1 LRVVTFA
8 AIVAKSY
15 RLETARSWC
24 LPGRD
29 ATSLSRKMVFNSLVF
44 IGFFAIVA
52 VIHHSPASW
61 RVRKIALLVASYVF
75 YGAWNPPFLL
85 LLWAS
90 TVLDFYCAL
99 AMEAAKTK
107 RRRKAFMALSL
118 VGNLGMLGYFK
129 YGPFVLDNFHHLTRA
144 LGIEWAPPAWNLI
157 LPVGISFYTFH
168 TLSYTLDVYR
178 GELAARRSLL
188 DFGLAVSFFPQLVAG
203 PIMRAAAFLPQL
215 EQERRGT
222 SAMWANGLTLTII
235 GLFQKMVLADGVL
248 APMADSAFLP
258 DGTHSFA
265 DAWIGTLAF
274 SGQIFF
280 DFAGYSLC
288 ALGIAR
294 CLGFELV
301 DNFRGPYGALGFSDF
316 WRRWHI
322 SLSTW
327 LRDYLYVSLGGNRR
341 TPRRTYINL
350 MITMLIGGLW
360 HGASWAFVVWGGL
373 HGVYLAIERW
383 FRGPKPRELVSPIA
397 IALGIALTYGLVC
410 ITWVFFRAS
419 DFTTAW
425 QMVCAMVG
433 FGTADPGVIASHVRA
448 VLAMIVVVAMVT
460 THIALRKRHMEDV
473 LVAMSPWVRA
483 SMIAGCIFAIAVA
496 AGGQRAFIYFQF

>member
-1 LRVVTFA
+1 
-8 AIVAKSY
+8 
-15 RLETARSWC
+15 
-24 LPGRD
+24 
-29 ATSLSRKMVFNSLVF
+29 MVFNSLVF
-44 IGFFAIVA
+44 IIFFAIA
-52 VIHHSPASW
+52 AAIHHSNVSW
-61 RVRKIALLVASYVF
+61 RTRKASLLVGSYLF

-99 AMEAAKTK
+99 WMERSQTK
-107 RRRKAFMALSL
+107 RARKAFIALSL
-118 VGNLGMLGYFK
+118 VGNLGMLAYFK
-129 YGPFVLDNFHHLTRA
+129 YGAFVLDNFVHLMGA
-144 LGIEWAPPAWNLI
+144 FGVEWTPPQWDLV

-188 DFGLAVSFFPQLVAG
+188 DFALAVSFFPQLVAG

-215 EQERRGT
+215 EDEKRAT
-222 SAMWANGLTLTII
+222 AAMWANGMTLFVI
-235 GLFQKMVLADGVL
+235 GLFEKMVLADGVL
-248 APMADSAFLP
+248 APMVDSAYLP

-294 CLGFELV
+294 CLGFELI
-301 DNFRGPYGALGFSDF
+301 DNFRGPYGAIGFSDF

-327 LRDYLYVSLGGNRR
+327 LRDYLYISLGGNRG
-341 TPRRTYINL
+341 TASRTYVNL
-350 MITMLIGGLW
+350 MLTMLIGGLW
-360 HGASWAFVVWGGL
+360 HGASWSFVVWGGL
-373 HGVYLAIERW
+373 HGIYLAIERAI
-383 FRGPKPRELVSPIA
+383 RGPRPSEPTSA
-397 IALGIALTYGLVC
+397 IGIGAGVILTYALVC
-410 ITWVFFRAS
+410 LTWVFFRAA

-425 QMVCAMVG
+425 EMVRAMIG
-433 FGTADPGVIASHVRA
+433 FGTDEPGAIASKVRA
-448 VLAMIVVVAMVT
+448 VLALVVVIAMVII
-460 THIALRKRHMEDV
+460 HAVMRKKHLEDV
-473 LVAMSPWVRA
+473 LVAMSPWLRGA
-483 SMIAGCIFAIAVA
+483 LIAVMLFSIAVA